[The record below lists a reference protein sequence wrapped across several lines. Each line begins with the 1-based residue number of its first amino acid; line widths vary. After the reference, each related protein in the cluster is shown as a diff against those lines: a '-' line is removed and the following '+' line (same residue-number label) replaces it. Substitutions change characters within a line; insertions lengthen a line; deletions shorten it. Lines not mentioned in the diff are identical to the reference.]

1 MMFGDPRLW
10 MWNEALALITRAEQL
25 HRRFFEPGIPM
36 QVASWEP
43 PVDMFETDQD
53 LWILVALPGVEQG
66 DLDVSIDANVLRIS
80 GQRRLPSVVRT
91 ASIHRLEIPYGRF
104 ERCIK
109 LPSTRFVLGRSD
121 LVNGCL
127 VVGLAKRN

>member
-10 MWNEALALITRAEQL
+10 MWNEALALITRAEEL

-53 LWILVALPGVEQG
+53 LWILLALPGVEQG
-66 DLDVSIDANVLRIS
+66 DLDVSVDANVLRVS
-80 GQRRLPSVVRT
+80 GQHRLPSVVRT
-91 ASIHRLEIPYGRF
+91 ASIYRLEIPYGRF
-104 ERCIK
+104 ERRIK
-109 LPSTRFVLGRSD
+109 LPSTPFVLGRSD

>member
-36 QVASWEP
+36 QVANWEP
-43 PVDMFETDQD
+43 PVDMFETDQG
-53 LWILVALPGVEQG
+53 LWILVALPGVEQS
-66 DLDVSIDANVLRIS
+66 DLDVSIDANVLRVS
-80 GQRRLPSVVRT
+80 GQRPLPSVVRT

-104 ERCIK
+104 ERRIK
-109 LPSTRFVLGRSD
+109 LPSARFVLGRSE

-127 VVGLAKRN
+127 VVTLTKRN